1 MQFCLV
7 KRPAGLFSSILHV
20 NPLTNLLEIPKDAYV
35 TQSNSD
41 WLLNATQ

>member
-1 MQFCLV
+1 MQFFVLH
-7 KRPAGLFSSILHV
+7 RPAGMFCSIGHV
-20 NPLTNLLEIPKDAYV
+20 NPLTNLLEIPNDAYV